1 MTSYVI
7 LFVLGLLLLNV
18 WMYFQQPH
26 MIFYPLRE
34 LHQTPADWG
43 LAYEDV
49 NLNTADNVQLH
60 GWYIPYQQ
68 SEQVLLFFHG
78 NAGNISHR
86 RDSIELFHRLG
97 LNVFII
103 DYRGYGKSK
112 GKPDEQG
119 LYQDAAAAWRYLTD
133 EKGFA
138 NNQILIFGRSLGGA
152 VAARLASG
160 VQARGLILESTFSS
174 ARDFARAV
182 FPVLS
187 RLVLTRYDFN
197 TAENIQRVNYPVL
210 VLHSPDD
217 EIMPFY
223 LGEKVFQAAH
233 KPKNFVRMQGGHNN
247 GFLQSQ
253 PEYEQEFERWLE
265 GIQNPVQAPL

>member
-1 MTSYVI
+1 MISSIIVI
-7 LFVLGLLLLNV
+7 VPSLLLLNV
-18 WMYFQQPH
+18 WMYFQQPR
-26 MIFYPLRE
+26 MIFYPVRE
-34 LHQTPADWG
+34 IYQTPADWG
-43 LAYEDV
+43 LDYEDV
-49 NLNTADNVQLH
+49 TFNTADNVQLH

-68 SEQVLLFFHG
+68 AEQVLLFFHG
-78 NAGNISHR
+78 NAGNVSHR

-97 LNVFII
+97 LSVFII

-119 LYQDAAAAWRYLTD
+119 LYQDASAAWRYLTD

-138 NNQILIFGRSLGGA
+138 NDQILIFGRSLGGA

-160 VQARGLILESTFSS
+160 VQARGLVLESTFSS

-187 RLVLTRYDFN
+187 RLVFTRYDFN
-197 TAENIQRVNYPVL
+197 TAENIQRVDYPVL

-217 EIMPFY
+217 EIMPFR
-223 LGEKVFQAAH
+223 LGEKIFQSAH
-233 KPKNFVRMQGGHNN
+233 QPKYFVRMQGDHNN

-253 PEYEQEFERWLE
+253 PEYEQEFDRWLKA
-265 GIQNPVQAPL
+265 IP